1 MLIGLSV
8 QALPKMKSYRQ
19 SVVAERENHLL
30 QRQFTQ
36 SQVVSPKYVCILCNA
51 KCVQFNTHTHTI
63 TQCVIVLIITEE
75 VMNARMGGVEWGEAR
90 VEMVRI

>member
-8 QALPKMKSYRQ
+8 QAHPKMKSYRQ

-36 SQVVSPKYVCILCNA
+36 SQVVSPKYACILCST
-51 KCVQFNTHTHTI
+51 KCVQLDTHMCKGINYYRRDHEYER
-63 TQCVIVLIITEE
+63 VY
-75 VMNARMGGVEWGEAR
+75 MGRAEWGEAR
-90 VEMVRI
+90 VDMVRI